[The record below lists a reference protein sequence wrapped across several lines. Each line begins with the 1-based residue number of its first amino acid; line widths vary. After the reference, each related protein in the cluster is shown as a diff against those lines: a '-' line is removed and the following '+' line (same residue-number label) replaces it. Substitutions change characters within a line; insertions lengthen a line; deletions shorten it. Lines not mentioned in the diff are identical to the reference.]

1 MGHLA
6 TSHLYMSHL
15 VTGALAW
22 NPQIRGALYVVI
34 AVVVLPGSVFL
45 LLSTNMGSRLG
56 FLLAFAGFSGWMFTL
71 GAVWWVYGSGPVG
84 RSPTWK
90 AKEVVVGDVAQGS
103 RISAADKFPQG
114 WKKLDI
120 ADPEVADAQAVAD
133 TLIVGPKAQFKTSSD
148 FLPVTAAETGGE
160 KYGPFHLLNVRPL
173 NVFHEAHYLVIQV
186 QKAVKPPAVAGQPPP
201 KAVVDPQAPIVS
213 VIVIRDLG
221 ALREN
226 PAVVCVCFGLLFV
239 ITIYSLH
246 TRDKEAMAQRV

>member
-1 MGHLA
+1 MHHLA
-6 TSHLYMSHL
+6 LTHPVLTHL

-56 FLLAFAGFSGWMFTL
+56 FLIAFAGFSGWMFTL
-71 GAVWWVYGSGPVG
+71 GSVWWVYGSGPVG
-84 RSPTWK
+84 RSPSWK
-90 AKEVVVGDVAQGS
+90 PKEVIVGDVAQNS
-103 RISAADKFPQG
+103 RNSAAANFPDG

-133 TLIVGPKAQFKTSSD
+133 SLLVGPKAQFKSSGD
-148 FLPVTAAETGGE
+148 FLPVTAAQTGGE
-160 KYGPFHLLNVRPL
+160 KYGPFHLVNFRPL

-186 QKAVKPPAVAGQPPP
+186 QKAVKPPGVAGQPPP
-201 KAVVDPQAPIVS
+201 KAAVDPQAPTVA
-213 VIVIRDLG
+213 VIMIRDLG

-226 PAVVCVCFGLLFV
+226 PGVVCVSTGLLFAV
-239 ITIYSLH
+239 LCYSLH